1 MTAVDVAERPN
12 VLHHVSG
19 LPGAAWTRVN
29 AAEALP
35 GLLTP
40 LGWTFW
46 DARVELALR
55 GAFADMGV
63 LKEREVI
70 VPATMDERFTAI
82 FYGRFTGNL
91 DMLRACA
98 DRTPGT
104 SAGALEEQMF
114 GSVRQGVEDAPTR
127 SRYPAIAVKMPWAGA
142 TVGRRVRSA
151 RASSDAW
158 WRRLTTV
165 SVPRD
170 ESTARAILAD
180 AAE

>member
-1 MTAVDVAERPN
+1 MCRVISHDRPLGLPS
-12 VLHHVSG
+12 VLHHRTAR
-19 LPGAAWTRVN
+19 PGVAWTRVN

-63 LKEREVI
+63 LTEREV
-70 VPATMDERFTAI
+70 VLPATMDERFTVI

-91 DMLRACA
+91 DMLRDCA

-104 SAGALEEQMF
+104 S
-114 GSVRQGVEDAPTR
+114 R
-127 SRYPAIAVKMPWAGA
+127 
-142 TVGRRVRSA
+142 
-151 RASSDAW
+151 
-158 WRRLTTV
+158 
-165 SVPRD
+165 
-170 ESTARAILAD
+170 
-180 AAE
+180 